1 MRRQRMI
8 AAVTGCAAAAV
19 MAGAIPAQAEGNW
32 SSSMNGVRT
41 GFNSRTWTDNNNDS
55 VSTTI
60 SLSGCSN
67 GGMGAPVD
75 NTQLQL
81 TRETSI
87 VEPDEDRG
95 RYTFHCSSS
104 ASHAFGDQPKGD
116 YHFTVTKIQD
126 TSSGYYLKVDSVS
139 VRY

>member
-1 MRRQRMI
+1 M
-8 AAVTGCAAAAV
+8 
-19 MAGAIPAQAEGNW
+19 
-32 SSSMNGVRT
+32 
-41 GFNSRTWTDNNNDS
+41 
-55 VSTTI
+55 
-60 SLSGCSN
+60 
-67 GGMGAPVD
+67 GGLGAPVD

-87 VEPDEDRG
+87 VEPNEDRG

-104 ASHAFGDQPKGD
+104 DSHAFGVQPKGN

-126 TSSGYYLKVDSVS
+126 SPSGYYLKVNSVS

>member
-8 AAVTGCAAAAV
+8 AAITGCASAAV
-19 MAGAIPAQAEGNW
+19 LASAIPAHAEGSW

-41 GFNSRTWTDNNNDS
+41 GFNSRTWVDKNNDS
-55 VSTTI
+55 VSTSI

-67 GGMGAPVD
+67 GGLGPSVT

-81 TRETSI
+81 TRETSV
-87 VEPDEDRG
+87 VEPDENRG
-95 RYTFHCSSS
+95 RYTFNCTSSD
-104 ASHAFGDQPKGD
+104 SHAFGDQPGGD

-126 TSSGYYLKVDSVS
+126 ASSGYYLKVNSVS